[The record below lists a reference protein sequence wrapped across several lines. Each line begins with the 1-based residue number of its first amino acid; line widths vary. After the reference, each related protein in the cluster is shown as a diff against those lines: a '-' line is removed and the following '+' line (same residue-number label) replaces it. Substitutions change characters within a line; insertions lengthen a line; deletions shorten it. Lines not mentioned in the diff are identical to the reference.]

1 MTRPTLIVLTLLLA
15 GCSGIP
21 RPRWAKDSSPLPGE
35 THFGHVW
42 QLTSGGTHA
51 EAYFSPDG
59 RRLVLQGVRTGDAAD
74 QIYIL
79 DLATGDSKRVS
90 TGGGKCTC
98 AYFLQDGRFVY
109 SSTHHH
115 GKEPP
120 PKPDRSKG
128 YVWSLY
134 NTYDVFLADPR
145 DGSLKQLTDNDGYD
159 AEATVAPDGHTLVFT
174 SHRDN
179 DVSLYAMQADG
190 SGLRRVTTRHGYAG
204 GAFFTANGAWL
215 VYRSFYPRNDA
226 EKEEFERLLR
236 ERTLHPVNL
245 ELYRCR
251 PDGSEETA
259 ITQNGKVNFAPFPL
273 RDSNRVIFTSDLEST
288 KRGEYGMYLIN
299 MDGTGLTRLTR
310 HDGFDGFPCFSP
322 DGKYLVWISD
332 RNAKQPHELN
342 VFMAEWKE

>member
-1 MTRPTLIVLTLLLA
+1 MRPAAILTLILLA
-15 GCSGIP
+15 GCTSAP
-21 RPRWAKDSSPLPGE
+21 RPRWARDCDPLSAE
-35 THFGHVW
+35 KHFARVW
-42 QLTSGGTHA
+42 QLTSSGTHA

-59 RRLVLQGVRTGDAAD
+59 RRLILQAVRTGDPAD

-90 TGGGKCTC
+90 TGDGKCTC
-98 AYFLQDGRFVY
+98 AWFLPDGRFVY

-115 GKEPP
+115 AKEPP

-128 YVWSLY
+128 YVWPLY
-134 NTYDVFLADPR
+134 RTFDLFMADPS
-145 DGSLKQLTDNDGYD
+145 DGSLHQLTTSDGYD
-159 AEATVAPDGHTLVFT
+159 AETTLGPDGRTLVLT

-179 DVSLYAMQADG
+179 DVSLYTMQIDG
-190 SGLRRVTTRHGYAG
+190 TGMRRVTMRHGYAG
-204 GAFFTANGAWL
+204 GAVFTPNGSWL
-215 VYRSFYPRNDA
+215 VYRAFYPRNDA

-251 PDGSEETA
+251 PAGSEETA
-259 ITQNGKVNFAPFPL
+259 ITQNGKVNFAPYPL
-273 RDSNRVIFTSDLEST
+273 RDGKRVIFTSDLDAVR
-288 KRGEYGMYLIN
+288 RGQYGMYVVG
-299 MDGTGLTRLTR
+299 MDGTGLERITH
-310 HDGFDGFPCFSP
+310 HDGFDGFPCFSA

-332 RNAKQPHELN
+332 RNAKRPHELN